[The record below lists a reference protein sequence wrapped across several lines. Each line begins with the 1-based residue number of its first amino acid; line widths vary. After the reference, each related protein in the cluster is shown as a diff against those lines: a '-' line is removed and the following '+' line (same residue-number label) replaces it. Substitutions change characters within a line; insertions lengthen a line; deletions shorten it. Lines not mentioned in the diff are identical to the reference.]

1 MTEIRDIINIAEKVN
16 RMSYGRART
25 QIKELEKRFDAGN
38 LSFHELVELQCLITR
53 CLVVKEEIQN
63 NQ

>member
-25 QIKELEKRFDAGN
+25 QIKELEKKFDAGN
-38 LSFHELVELQCLITR
+38 LSFHELVELQCLIAR
-53 CLVVKEEIQN
+53 C
-63 NQ
+63 

>member
-25 QIKELEKRFDAGN
+25 QIKVLEK
-38 LSFHELVELQCLITR
+38 
-53 CLVVKEEIQN
+53 
-63 NQ
+63 